1 MKRQACTSATL
12 DGGRFLFAIAHMDT
26 CLRRYDLVLVD
37 TYHCLPRYDPVLVD
51 TYHCLR
57 RYDATL
63 EHTVS
68 LTRNSSVAPA
78 ESGAHLS
85 NAALKL
91 ALLAKAF
98 AALTWIPAC
107 AGMTSFWLIPITPF
121 AGMTLHWSIPY
132 RLREIRASPLRRQGS
147 ISHEAGIAQTV

>member
-12 DGGRFLFAIAHMDT
+12 DGGRFLFAIAHVDT
-26 CLRRYDLVLVD
+26 CLRRYDL
-37 TYHCLPRYDPVLVD
+37 VLVD

-68 LTRNSSVAPA
+68 FMRRSSVAPA
-78 ESGAHLS
+78 EAGAHLS

-98 AALTWIPAC
+98 AALYDRSEGLHFSLGTWV
-107 AGMTSFWLIPITPF
+107 
-121 AGMTLHWSIPY
+121 TLQAHCPG
-132 RLREIRASPLRRQGS
+132 L
-147 ISHEAGIAQTV
+147 